1 MKQTLLYKRAPNNM
15 AQHTAPDIAEKISRL
30 YLAMKEQESPEIIA
44 KEINDILI
52 IGDKVPLS
60 LLKSAWTYFAER
72 KGVEI

>member
-1 MKQTLLYKRAPNNM
+1 MI
-15 AQHTAPDIAEKISRL
+15 QHTVPDIAEKIGRL
-30 YLAMKEQESPEIIA
+30 YSAMKEQESPEIIA

-60 LLKSAWTYFAER
+60 LLNPSWDYFAKR